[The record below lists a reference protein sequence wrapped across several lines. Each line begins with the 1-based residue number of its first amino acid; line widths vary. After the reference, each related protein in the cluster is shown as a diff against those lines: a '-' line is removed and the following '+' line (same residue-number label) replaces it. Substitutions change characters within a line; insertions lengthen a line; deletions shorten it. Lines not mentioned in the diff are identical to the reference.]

1 MERIKKL
8 IKWKLDYLKKID
20 TFIGKWVMKIPMLMF
35 DFLVVVIVTMPFL
48 WGILTMILQ
57 SFTLGLIM
65 MLVGVM
71 IGTYLLVKRHQKLDD
86 FINK

>member
-20 TFIGKWVMKIPMLMF
+20 TFIGKWVMKVPMLLF

-48 WGILTMILQ
+48 WGLLIMVIQ
-57 SFTLGLIM
+57 SFTLGLII
-65 MLVGVM
+65 MLGGLVV
-71 IGTYLLVKRHQKLDD
+71 GTYLIIKRHSVL
-86 FINK
+86 NER